1 MTIAICDDEKPICEQ
16 VEKLVKKQMPDCN
29 TELFASGEALL
40 KETNVF
46 DIIFLDIQMD
56 DINGIQAAR
65 MLRNKKEEALLIFI
79 TGLKEYVFE
88 AFDVSAFH
96 YLLKPIEEKKFAE
109 VFAKAVSEAE
119 KKRGLTEEPFFM
131 KSNGKTI
138 ILNRNHILYVES
150 QNRMVNFHTTNECL
164 ELYSDMRDL
173 EQQLGR
179 NFYRC
184 HRGYIVN
191 MGHIAE
197 YEKDRISLTNGE
209 TIVLSRRKYKEFV
222 KVYMDYLK
230 KGGALLGSF

>member
-138 ILNRNHILYVES
+138 ILSRNHILYVES

-209 TIVLSRRKYKEFV
+209 TIGLSRRKYKEFV